1 MKDGGRPD
9 GLGGEQ
15 VEGHHAVHELLAAGR
30 RRTHRLWVV
39 GAHSASGSVAPLA
52 QLACDRGVQVLVK
65 TADDLMQ
72 VARDRRT
79 AGGHRLG
86 RTRCRG
92 PSGFPHRP
100 KRSGASPFPP
110 GVGWRHRSRELWVL
124 AA

>member
-52 QLACDRGVQVLVK
+52 QLAR
-65 TADDLMQ
+65 
-72 VARDRRT
+72 
-79 AGGHRLG
+79 
-86 RTRCRG
+86 
-92 PSGFPHRP
+92 
-100 KRSGASPFPP
+100 
-110 GVGWRHRSRELWVL
+110 
-124 AA
+124 